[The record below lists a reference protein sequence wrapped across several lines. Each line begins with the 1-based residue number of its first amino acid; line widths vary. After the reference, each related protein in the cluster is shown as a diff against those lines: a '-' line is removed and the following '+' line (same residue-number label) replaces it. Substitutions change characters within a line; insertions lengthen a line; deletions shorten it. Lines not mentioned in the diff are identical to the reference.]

1 MNNLFIFIGRIT
13 KDLELRYTKENKAV
27 LDFVIAINNGKD
39 DTSYIKLTSFGSV
52 AELMAKYCKKGDL
65 VGTQGLIKNH
75 NWEDKNGNK
84 HYDYTF
90 LATKVTF
97 LQLKQ
102 KEESKETNVQRSE
115 VIEEKVE
122 TSDPYQ
128 EINNQIKLDDLDLND
143 SLPF

>member
-1 MNNLFIFIGRIT
+1 MNNLFILIGRIT
-13 KDLELRYTKENKAV
+13 RDLELRYTKENKAV

-39 DTSYIKLTSFGSV
+39 DTSYIKLTSFGSI
-52 AELMAKYCKKGDL
+52 AELMAKYSKKGDL
-65 VGTQGLIKNH
+65 IGTQGLIKNH

-102 KEESKETNVQRSE
+102 KEERKETNAPKSKVVEQNDAF
-115 VIEEKVE
+115 EEFAKE
-122 TSDPYQ
+122 TEQMNIY
-128 EINNQIKLDDLDLND
+128 NDDLE
-143 SLPF
+143 LPF

>member
-13 KDLELRYTKENKAV
+13 KDLELRYTNENKAV

-39 DTSYIKLTSFGSV
+39 DTSYIKLTSFGSI
-52 AELMAKYCKKGDL
+52 AELIAKYCKKGDL

-97 LQLKQ
+97 LQPKS
-102 KEESKETNVQRSE
+102 KEERKELNVQKNQVTEENDPFEEFAKETEQMNIYS
-115 VIEEKVE
+115 
-122 TSDPYQ
+122 
-128 EINNQIKLDDLDLND
+128 DDLE
-143 SLPF
+143 LPF

>member
-39 DTSYIKLTSFGSV
+39 DTSFIKLTSFGSV

-65 VGTQGLIKNH
+65 VGVQGLIKNH
-75 NWEDKNGNK
+75 NWEDKDGNK

-97 LQLKQ
+97 LQPKS
-102 KEESKETNVQRSE
+102 KEERKELNVQKNQATEENDPFEEFAKETEQMN
-115 VIEEKVE
+115 I
-122 TSDPYQ
+122 Y
-128 EINNQIKLDDLDLND
+128 NDDLE
-143 SLPF
+143 LPF

>member
-1 MNNLFIFIGRIT
+1 MNNLFILIGRIT

-65 VGTQGLIKNH
+65 VGVQGLIKNH
-75 NWEDKNGNK
+75 NWEDKSGNK

-90 LATKVTF
+90 LSTKVTF
-97 LQLKQ
+97 LQPKS
-102 KEESKETNVQRSE
+102 KEERKELNVQKNQATEENDPFEEFAKETEQMN
-115 VIEEKVE
+115 IY
-122 TSDPYQ
+122 SDNL
-128 EINNQIKLDDLDLND
+128 E
-143 SLPF
+143 LPF

>member
-39 DTSYIKLTSFGSV
+39 DTSYVKLTSFGSV

-65 VGTQGLIKNH
+65 VGVQGLIKNH

-84 HYDYTF
+84 HY
-90 LATKVTF
+90 
-97 LQLKQ
+97 
-102 KEESKETNVQRSE
+102 
-115 VIEEKVE
+115 
-122 TSDPYQ
+122 
-128 EINNQIKLDDLDLND
+128 EIGRAHV
-143 SLPF
+143 

>member
-65 VGTQGLIKNH
+65 VGVQGLIKNH
-75 NWEDKNGNK
+75 NWEDKSGNK

-97 LQLKQ
+97 LQPKS
-102 KEESKETNVQRSE
+102 KEEKKGLNVQKNQ
-115 VIEEKVE
+115 VIEENDPFEEFAKE
-122 TSDPYQ
+122 TEQMNIY
-128 EINNQIKLDDLDLND
+128 NDDLE
-143 SLPF
+143 LPF

>member
-1 MNNLFIFIGRIT
+1 MNNLFILIGRIT
-13 KDLELRYTKENKAV
+13 RDLELRYTKENKAA

-65 VGTQGLIKNH
+65 VGVQGLIKNH
-75 NWEDKNGNK
+75 NWEDKSGNK

-97 LQLKQ
+97 LQSKS
-102 KEESKETNVQRSE
+102 KEERKELSVQKNE

-122 TSDPYQ
+122 TSNPYQ
-128 EINNQIKLDDLDLND
+128 DFADEFDTANLE
-143 SLPF
+143 LPF

>member
-1 MNNLFIFIGRIT
+1 MNNLFILIGRIT
-13 KDLELRYTKENKAV
+13 KDLELRFTKENKAV

-65 VGTQGLIKNH
+65 VGAQGLIKNH

-97 LQLKQ
+97 LQPKS
-102 KEESKETNVQRSE
+102 KEERKELNVQKNQAT
-115 VIEEKVE
+115 EEN
-122 TSDPYQ
+122 DPYQ
-128 EINNQIKLDDLDLND
+128 EMNSQIKLDDLDLD
-143 SLPF
+143 DCLPF

>member
-13 KDLELRYTKENKAV
+13 KDLELRFTKENKAV

-65 VGTQGLIKNH
+65 VGVQGLIKNH

-97 LQLKQ
+97 LQPKS
-102 KEESKETNVQRSE
+102 KEEKKELNVQKNQAT
-115 VIEEKVE
+115 EEN
-122 TSDPYQ
+122 DPF
-128 EINNQIKLDDLDLND
+128 EEMNSQIKLDDLDLD
-143 SLPF
+143 DFLPF

>member
-52 AELMAKYCKKGDL
+52 AELMAKFCKKGDL
-65 VGTQGLIKNH
+65 VGVQGLIKNH

-90 LATKVTF
+90 LSTKVTF
-97 LQLKQ
+97 LQPKS
-102 KEESKETNVQRSE
+102 KEERKELNVQKNQATEENDPFEEFAKETEQMNIYS
-115 VIEEKVE
+115 
-122 TSDPYQ
+122 
-128 EINNQIKLDDLDLND
+128 DDLE
-143 SLPF
+143 LPF

>member
-65 VGTQGLIKNH
+65 VGVQGLIKNH

-90 LATKVTF
+90 LSNKVTF
-97 LQLKQ
+97 LHSSNKDI
-102 KEESKETNVQRSE
+102 KNK
-115 VIEEKVE
+115 
-122 TSDPYQ
+122 SDGEIVRDLMNSNDPFR
-128 EINNQIKLDDLDLND
+128 EINGQFSLDDLELND

>member
-65 VGTQGLIKNH
+65 VGVQGLIKNH

-97 LQLKQ
+97 LQPKS
-102 KEESKETNVQRSE
+102 KEERKELNVQKNQATEENDLFEEFSKETEQMN
-115 VIEEKVE
+115 I
-122 TSDPYQ
+122 Y
-128 EINNQIKLDDLDLND
+128 NDDLE
-143 SLPF
+143 LPF

>member
-1 MNNLFIFIGRIT
+1 MNNLFILIGRIT

-39 DTSYIKLTSFGSV
+39 DTSFIKLTSFGSV

-65 VGTQGLIKNH
+65 VGVQGLIKNH

-90 LATKVTF
+90 LTTKVTF
-97 LQLKQ
+97 LQPKS
-102 KEESKETNVQRSE
+102 KEERKELNVQKNQDAKENDPFEDFAKETEQMN
-115 VIEEKVE
+115 I
-122 TSDPYQ
+122 Y
-128 EINNQIKLDDLDLND
+128 NDDLE
-143 SLPF
+143 LPF

>member
-39 DTSYIKLTSFGSV
+39 DTSYIKLTSFGSI

-65 VGTQGLIKNH
+65 VGVQGLIKNH

-97 LQLKQ
+97 LQSKS
-102 KEESKETNVQRSE
+102 KEERKELSVQKNE

-122 TSDPYQ
+122 TSNPYQ
-128 EINNQIKLDDLDLND
+128 DFADEFDTANLE
-143 SLPF
+143 LPF

>member
-39 DTSYIKLTSFGSV
+39 DTSYIKLTSLGST

-65 VGTQGLIKNH
+65 IGTQGLIKNH

-90 LATKVTF
+90 LANKVTF
-97 LQLKQ
+97 LQPKQ
-102 KEESKETNVQRSE
+102 KQDNTQEQTDIYSQFGSTITAEQIDESNLGEEYN
-115 VIEEKVE
+115 
-122 TSDPYQ
+122 
-128 EINNQIKLDDLDLND
+128 
-143 SLPF
+143 LPF

>member
-39 DTSYIKLTSFGSV
+39 DASYIKLTSFGSV

-65 VGTQGLIKNH
+65 IGVQGLIKNH

-97 LQLKQ
+97 LHSSNKDI
-102 KEESKETNVQRSE
+102 KNK
-115 VIEEKVE
+115 
-122 TSDPYQ
+122 SDGEIVRDVMNSNDPFR
-128 EINNQIKLDDLDLND
+128 EINSQFSLDDLDLND

>member
-39 DTSYIKLTSFGSV
+39 DTSYIKLTSFGSI

-65 VGTQGLIKNH
+65 VGVQGLIKNH

-84 HYDYTF
+84 HYDYAF

-97 LQLKQ
+97 LQPKS
-102 KEESKETNVQRSE
+102 KEERKELSVQKNQ
-115 VIEEKVE
+115 VIEENDPFEEFAKE
-122 TSDPYQ
+122 TEQMNIY
-128 EINNQIKLDDLDLND
+128 NDDLE
-143 SLPF
+143 LPF

>member
-13 KDLELRYTKENKAV
+13 KDLELRYTKGNKAV

-39 DTSYIKLTSFGSV
+39 DASYIKLTSFGSV

-65 VGTQGLIKNH
+65 IGVQGLIKNH

-97 LQLKQ
+97 LHSSNKDI
-102 KEESKETNVQRSE
+102 KNK
-115 VIEEKVE
+115 
-122 TSDPYQ
+122 SDGEIVRDVMNSNDPFR
-128 EINNQIKLDDLDLND
+128 EINSQFSLDDLDLND